1 VALFLSAYLTLRNRL
16 LKPFKY
22 LLFLFPL
29 LEIAGFIIVGN
40 LIGLFPTLLLI
51 ILTTALGFYI
61 LKQENFEIMKEI
73 QTSIQKGQPP
83 MVDFMT
89 SSVVMIGGLLL
100 IIPGFITD
108 IIGLLCLIPKLRL
121 SLLKIFSKTNIIK
134 IRKTSQSEQ
143 QQDVIEG
150 EYWKDEGKEK

>member
-1 VALFLSAYLTLRNRL
+1 MLKPLKYFLFLL
-16 LKPFKY
+16 PI
-22 LLFLFPL
+22 

-51 ILTTALGFYI
+51 ILTSALGLYI
-61 LKQENFEIMKEI
+61 LKQENFEIMKEV
-73 QTSIQKGQPP
+73 QMGFQKGQPP

-108 IIGLLCLIPKLRL
+108 TIGLLCLIPKLRL
-121 SLLKIFSKTNIIK
+121 GLLKLLAKMKIIK
-134 IRKTSQSEQ
+134 VRKTPHSED

-150 EYWKDEGKEK
+150 EFWEEKDKDK